1 MSGAN
6 LDYFCALKDAKTL
19 SEAAQKSNLSQQ
31 AFSSYLKR
39 LEKEL
44 GLTLLV
50 RGQNMH
56 LTPAGERT
64 MESALRI
71 KSEYELLK
79 RDLVEL
85 KQYEQQN
92 FIIGLFEPLAQQFME
107 DEAFSN
113 FFLRHSNA
121 TFEIVTG
128 SSSDIVELIK
138 ERKAHLGITTLF
150 NIEQTQKENPA
161 LVFYWLSTS
170 KKYLVGRKALFEERF
185 FRESKAGY
193 ALSEFASMPLVLPYA
208 TTVLNQKIRQY
219 FRNARI
225 QPKIIAEGRNDRMLS
240 SFVLSGRAVG
250 ICHES
255 ELSVLRKRQDEDLA
269 IFPLVQPCLN
279 GKNVLVINRSVSQNE
294 PIADLIETIKK
305 QAFQS

>member
-1 MSGAN
+1 MSDAN

-19 SEAAQKSNLSQQ
+19 SEAAQRVNLSQQ

-56 LTPAGERT
+56 LTPAGKRT
-64 MESALRI
+64 MRSALLI
-71 KSEYELLK
+71 KNEYELLK
-79 RDLVEL
+79 QDLSEL
-85 KQYEQQN
+85 QQ
-92 FIIGLFEPLAQQFME
+92 FGQQSFTIGLFEPLAQQFME
-107 DEAFSN
+107 DKTFSS
-113 FFLRHSNA
+113 FFLRHSDA

-128 SSSDIVELIK
+128 SSNDILELMK
-138 ERKAHLGITTLF
+138 EHKAHLGITTLF
-150 NIEQTQKENPA
+150 DVEQTQKQNPE

-170 KKYLVGRKALFEERF
+170 KKYLVGSKELLEGHLIC
-185 FRESKAGY
+185 ESKTDY

-208 TTVLNQKIRQY
+208 TTVLNKKIRQY
-219 FRNARI
+219 FEEKRI
-225 QPKIIAEGRNDRMLS
+225 LPKIIAEGRNDQMLS

-255 ELSVLRKRQDEDLA
+255 ELSVLMKHQGEKLA
-269 IFPLVQPCLN
+269 AFPLSQPCLN
-279 GKNVLVINRSVSQNE
+279 GKNVLVANCSTNKSK
-294 PIADLIETIKK
+294 PIADLFETIKK
-305 QAFQS
+305 KAL